1 MFYFFN
7 CNYMDKKLVTLDFS
21 MGEVC
26 NDVLA
31 RCFTVSQTLVDE
43 AQADIRAN
51 IASPDADETRSIIN
65 RAVTEAIGNLKVAAQ
80 RYLTTGRVED
90 NNNLERLVK
99 GVKRFSYTDNG
110 NGTWTEVV
118 TTIID
123 SEETETTSTVNKKGQ
138 EREESIYETVT
149 LNLEIP
155 NWNIAVTDALKSHM
169 HRYMVDYVM
178 SQFLA
183 DQYSDAAQKYAAN
196 VTADYKNVQSDL
208 LSRDNY
214 TMRRPSFT

>member
-1 MFYFFN
+1 
-7 CNYMDKKLVTLDFS
+7 MDRKLITLNFG
-21 MGEVC
+21 MEQVC

-31 RCFTVSQTLVDE
+31 RCYVVSQGMVDE
-43 AQADIRAN
+43 AQKDIRAN
-51 IASPDADETRSIIN
+51 IESPDSDETRSIIN
-65 RAVTEAIGNLKVAAQ
+65 RAVTEALGNIKLAAQ

-99 GVKRFSYTDNG
+99 GTRKYAYTDNK

-123 SEETETTSTVNKKGQ
+123 GEENETTATVNKAGKD
-138 EREESIYETVT
+138 REENIYETVT

-155 NWNIAVTDALKSHM
+155 NWNVAVTDALKSHC
-169 HRYMVDYVM
+169 HRYIVDYVM
-178 SQFLA
+178 SQFLMDQFA
-183 DQYSDAAQKYAAN
+183 DKAGTYGESA
-196 VTADYKNVQSDL
+196 TADYNNIKSDL

-214 TMRRPSFT
+214 TLRKPSFT

>member
-1 MFYFFN
+1 
-7 CNYMDKKLVTLDFS
+7 MDRKLITLNFG
-21 MGEVC
+21 MEQVC

-31 RCFTVSQTLVDE
+31 RCYVVSQGMVDE
-43 AQADIRAN
+43 AQKDIRAN
-51 IASPDADETRSIIN
+51 IESPDSDETRSIIN
-65 RAVTEAIGNLKVAAQ
+65 RAVTEAIGNIKLTAQ

-99 GVKRFSYTDNG
+99 GTRKYAYTDNK

-123 SEETETTSTVNKKGQ
+123 GEENETTATVNKAGKD
-138 EREESIYETVT
+138 REENIYETVT

-155 NWNIAVTDALKSHM
+155 NWNVAVTDALKSHC
-169 HRYMVDYVM
+169 HRYIVDYVM
-178 SQFLA
+178 SQFLMDQFA
-183 DQYSDAAQKYAAN
+183 DKAGTYGESA
-196 VTADYKNVQSDL
+196 TADYNNIKSDL

-214 TMRRPSFT
+214 TLRRPSFT

>member
-1 MFYFFN
+1 MDRKLITFN
-7 CNYMDKKLVTLDFS
+7 FS
-21 MGEVC
+21 MEQVC

-31 RCFTVSQTLVDE
+31 RCYVVSQGMVDE
-43 AQADIRAN
+43 VQKDIRAN
-51 IASPDADETRSIIN
+51 IESPDSDETRSIIN
-65 RAVTEAIGNLKVAAQ
+65 RAVTEAIGNIKLAAQ

-99 GVKRFSYTDNG
+99 GTRKYAYTDNK

-123 SEETETTSTVNKKGQ
+123 GEENETTATVNKAGKD
-138 EREESIYETVT
+138 REENIYETVT

-155 NWNIAVTDALKSHM
+155 NWNVAVTDALKSHC
-169 HRYMVDYVM
+169 HRYIVDYVM
-178 SQFLA
+178 SQFLMDQFA
-183 DQYSDAAQKYAAN
+183 DKAGTYGESA
-196 VTADYKNVQSDL
+196 TADYNNIKSDL

-214 TMRRPSFT
+214 TLRRPSFT

>member
-1 MFYFFN
+1 
-7 CNYMDKKLVTLDFS
+7 MDRKLITLNFS
-21 MGEVC
+21 MEQVC

-31 RCFTVSQTLVDE
+31 RCYVVSQGMVDE
-43 AQADIRAN
+43 AQKDIRAN
-51 IASPDADETRSIIN
+51 IESPDSGETRSIIN
-65 RAVTEAIGNLKVAAQ
+65 RAVTEAIGNIKLASQ

-99 GVKRFSYTDNG
+99 GTRKYAYTDNK

-123 SEETETTSTVNKKGQ
+123 GEENETTATVNKAGKD
-138 EREESIYETVT
+138 REENIYETVT

-155 NWNIAVTDALKSHM
+155 NWNVAVTDALKSHC
-169 HRYMVDYVM
+169 HRYIVDYVM
-178 SQFLA
+178 SQFLMDQFA
-183 DQYSDAAQKYAAN
+183 DKAGTYGESA
-196 VTADYKNVQSDL
+196 TADYNNIKSDL

-214 TMRRPSFT
+214 TLRRPSFT

>member
-1 MFYFFN
+1 
-7 CNYMDKKLVTLDFS
+7 MDRKLITLTFG
-21 MGEVC
+21 MEQVC

-31 RCFTVSQTLVDE
+31 RCYVVSQGMVDE
-43 AQADIRAN
+43 AQKDIRAN
-51 IASPDADETRSIIN
+51 IESPDSDETRSIIN
-65 RAVTEAIGNLKVAAQ
+65 RAVTEALGNIKLAAQ

-99 GVKRFSYTDNG
+99 GTRKYAYTDNK

-123 SEETETTSTVNKKGQ
+123 GEENETTATVNKAGKD
-138 EREESIYETVT
+138 REENIYETVT

-155 NWNIAVTDALKSHM
+155 NWNVAVTDALKSHC
-169 HRYMVDYVM
+169 HRYIVDYVM
-178 SQFLA
+178 SQFLMDQFA
-183 DQYSDAAQKYAAN
+183 DKAGTYGESA
-196 VTADYKNVQSDL
+196 TADYNNIKSDL

-214 TMRRPSFT
+214 TLRRPSFT

>member
-1 MFYFFN
+1 
-7 CNYMDKKLVTLDFS
+7 MDRKLITLNFG
-21 MGEVC
+21 MEQVC

-31 RCFTVSQTLVDE
+31 RCYVVSQGMVDE
-43 AQADIRAN
+43 AQKDIRAN
-51 IASPDADETRSIIN
+51 IESPDSDETRSIIN
-65 RAVTEAIGNLKVAAQ
+65 RAVTEAIGNIKLAAQ

-99 GVKRFSYTDNG
+99 GIRKYAYTDNK

-123 SEETETTSTVNKKGQ
+123 GEESETTATVNKAGKD
-138 EREESIYETVT
+138 REENIYETVT

-155 NWNIAVTDALKSHM
+155 NWNVAVTDALKSHC
-169 HRYMVDYVM
+169 HRYIVDYVM
-178 SQFLA
+178 SQFLMDQFA
-183 DQYSDAAQKYAAN
+183 DKAGTYGESA
-196 VTADYKNVQSDL
+196 TADYNNIKSDL

-214 TMRRPSFT
+214 TLRRPSFT

>member
-1 MFYFFN
+1 
-7 CNYMDKKLVTLDFS
+7 MDRKLITLNFG
-21 MGEVC
+21 MEQVC

-31 RCFTVSQTLVDE
+31 RCYVVSQGMVDE
-43 AQADIRAN
+43 AQKDIRAN
-51 IASPDADETRSIIN
+51 IESPDSDETRSIIN
-65 RAVTEAIGNLKVAAQ
+65 RAVTEAVGNIKLAAQ

-99 GVKRFSYTDNG
+99 GTRKYAYTDNK

-123 SEETETTSTVNKKGQ
+123 GEENETTATVNKAGKD
-138 EREESIYETVT
+138 REENIYETVT

-155 NWNIAVTDALKSHM
+155 NWNVAVTDALKSHC
-169 HRYMVDYVM
+169 HRYIVDYVM
-178 SQFLA
+178 SQFLMDQFA
-183 DQYSDAAQKYAAN
+183 DKAGTYGESA
-196 VTADYKNVQSDL
+196 TADYNNIKSDL

-214 TMRRPSFT
+214 TLRRPSFT